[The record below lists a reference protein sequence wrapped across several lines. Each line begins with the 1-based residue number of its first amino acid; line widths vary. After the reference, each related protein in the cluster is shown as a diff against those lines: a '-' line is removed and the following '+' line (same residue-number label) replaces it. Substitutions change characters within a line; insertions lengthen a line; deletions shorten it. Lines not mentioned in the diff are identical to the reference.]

1 MLIEKS
7 NFISEESVLRNTII
21 LVSQKQL
28 NLKKNLAN

>member
-7 NFISEESVLRNTII
+7 NFISEESVLPNTII